1 MYRELIVTGCLLGLL
16 GATGSAARA
25 AEPNAPAAQVKTQ
38 DANELDA
45 VLAHLQ
51 EKATALKS
59 YQARVDYVF
68 KQPLLES
75 QQRRQ
80 GTLQYARFDDHSYL
94 RIDFTTLQQDQEKE
108 QKYGEQFF
116 FDGVWLWHID
126 QQTKTVERRQIAEP
140 NQPVDALALASK
152 QVPVLG
158 FSNVEDLRKQF
169 EITLVPFSKPD
180 TPFHHLHLKVKP
192 DSVYKDDYTAVDLL
206 IDKNVGLPARIDATT
221 VEEDVY
227 EIRLLD
233 PKANAEI
240 DRNVFKV
247 NIPSGFAVQVVPL
260 EKNRREKQ

>member
-1 MYRELIVTGCLLGLL
+1 MHRNLLLIGCLLGLL
-16 GATGSAARA
+16 GATGSSARA
-25 AEPNAPAAQVKTQ
+25 AEPNVPAAEVKTQ
-38 DANELDA
+38 DVNDLET

-51 EKATALKS
+51 ERAAGLRS
-59 YQARVDYVF
+59 YQARLDYVF

-80 GTLQYARFDDHSYL
+80 GMLQYARFDNRSYL

-108 QKYGEQFF
+108 QSYGEQFF

-126 QQTKTVERRQIAEP
+126 HQTKTVERHQMAEP

-158 FSNVEDLRKQF
+158 FSKVEDLRRQF
-169 EITLVPFSKPD
+169 EVMLVPSSKPD
-180 TPFHHLHLKVKP
+180 ASFHHLHLKVKP
-192 DSVYKDDYTAVDLL
+192 DSVYKDDYTTVDLL
-206 IDKNVGLPARIDATT
+206 IDKNIGLPARIDAAT

-227 EIRLLD
+227 EIRLLG
-233 PKANAEI
+233 PKVNAEI

-260 EKNRREKQ
+260 ERNPREK

>member
-1 MYRELIVTGCLLGLL
+1 LVLL
-16 GATGSAARA
+16 GALGCSARA
-25 AEPNAPAAQVKTQ
+25 AEPNVPAGQVKTQ
-38 DANELDA
+38 DANELDT

-51 EKATALKS
+51 EKAAGLMS

-80 GTLQYARFDDHSYL
+80 GTLQYARFDNRSYL

-126 QQTKTVERRQIAEP
+126 HQTKTVERRQIAEP

-169 EITLVPFSKPD
+169 DMTLVPFSKPD
-180 TPFHHLHLKVKP
+180 VPFHHLHLKVKP
-192 DSVYKDDYTAVDLL
+192 DSIYKDDYTTVDLL

-221 VEEDVY
+221 VEEDIY

-233 PKANAEI
+233 PKVNAEVE
-240 DRNVFKV
+240 RNVFKV
-247 NIPSGFAVQVVPL
+247 NIPSGFAERVEPL
-260 EKNRREKQ
+260 KKPQREK

>member
-16 GATGSAARA
+16 GSAGSAARA
-25 AEPNAPAAQVKTQ
+25 AEPNAPAAQIKTQ
-38 DANELDA
+38 DANELDT

-51 EKATALKS
+51 EKAAGLKS
-59 YQARVDYVF
+59 YEARVDYIF

-80 GTLQYARFDDHSYL
+80 GTLQYARFDNRSYL
-94 RIDFTTLQQDQEKE
+94 RLEFTTLQQDQEKE

-126 QQTKTVERRQIAEP
+126 QQTKTVERHQMAEP

-158 FSNVEDLRKQF
+158 FTKVEDLRKQF
-169 EITLVPFSKPD
+169 EVTLVPFSKPD
-180 TPFHHLHLKVKP
+180 TPFYHLHLKVKP
-192 DSVYKDDYTAVDLL
+192 DSVYKDDYTTVDLL
-206 IDKNVGLPARIDATT
+206 IDKNVGLPARIDAATT
-221 VEEDVY
+221 EEDVY

-233 PKANAEI
+233 PKVNAGIE
-240 DRNVFKV
+240 RNVFKV

-260 EKNRREKQ
+260 EQPHREK

>member
-1 MYRELIVTGCLLGLL
+1 LTGCLLGLL
-16 GATGSAARA
+16 GAIGCSARA
-25 AEPNAPAAQVKTQ
+25 AEPNVSAGQAKTQ
-38 DANELDA
+38 DANALDA
-45 VLAHLQ
+45 VLARLQ
-51 EKATALKS
+51 EKAAGLKS

-80 GTLQYARFDDHSYL
+80 GTLQYARFDNRSYL

-126 QQTKTVERRQIAEP
+126 HQTKTVERRQVAEP

-158 FSNVEDLRKQF
+158 FSNVEDLRQQF
-169 EITLVPFSKPD
+169 EMTLVPFSKPD
-180 TPFHHLHLKVKP
+180 VPFHHLHLKVKP
-192 DSVYKDDYTAVDLL
+192 DSIYKDDYTTVDLL
-206 IDKNVGLPARIDATT
+206 IDKNVGLPARIDAAT
-221 VEEDVY
+221 VEEDIY

-233 PKANAEI
+233 PKVNAAIE
-240 DRNVFKV
+240 RNVFKV

-260 EKNRREKQ
+260 EKPHREK